1 MGAHRRENKKQTA
14 NNRKKIRM
22 MYRVAVAGLIVILL
36 EVIWLCRGGDGEWEK
51 KILDKEGIENMI
63 LLHFDIDDEEEVAE
77 PVIFPSEDTKI
88 RVLLKTTGFRSL
100 YHEEVKIESDC
111 KYTLYRSGEVEGVDF
126 EPQDILSISSDSNL
140 WNEYNIIKI
149 VPEDYG
155 KKLTLLSLQRSYGP
169 PVYRGTLEV
178 HKTSQGLLV
187 INELNLEEYL
197 YGIVPSEMPASYPM
211 EALKAQAIS
220 ARTFAYR
227 FILYPGYPAVNAHL
241 DDSTTYQVY
250 NNITEQQR
258 TNRAV
263 DETACR
269 ILYTGEGSLAESY
282 YYSTSCG
289 LGADGD
295 VWGKSDYP
303 VYLEGKFINNKYMKN
318 YINKQKN
325 GSLKQRN
332 VSYNNEKKFSEYMK
346 EGNPQDFEKGEN
358 WYRWEYTVE
367 NINTGLLYD
376 KLQSAYES
384 DPDSVLTLINEEYCH
399 EEISDFGIVLD
410 MEITERGRG
419 GNARALLI
427 TTDQNTFCVRGDNT
441 IRRVLLQENHEFV
454 LQDNSVGIQSSLLPS
469 AFFVLNTGKVCSNVV
484 GYTLVGGGLGHGVGM
499 SQNGAKHMAAAGYKA
514 EEILGYFYNDCIIY
528 EGG

>member
-1 MGAHRRENKKQTA
+1 MGAHRREDKKKTA
-14 NNRKKIRM
+14 NYRKKIHM
-22 MYRVAVAGLIVILL
+22 MYRVVVAGLIIVLF

-63 LLHFDIDDEEEVAE
+63 LLHFDIDDEEELTE
-77 PVIFPSEDTKI
+77 LVILPSEDTKI
-88 RVLLKTTGFRSL
+88 RVLLKTTGFHSL

-111 KYTLYRSGEVEGVDF
+111 KYTLYSSGEEEGVDF
-126 EPQDILSISSDSNL
+126 EPQDILCISSDSNL
-140 WNEYNIIKI
+140 WNECNIVKI
-149 VPEDYG
+149 VPKDYG

-178 HKTSQGLLV
+178 HKTSQGLLIV
-187 INELNLEEYL
+187 NELDLEEYL

-227 FILYPGYPAVNAHL
+227 FILCPGYPAVNAHL

-269 ILYTGEGSLAESY
+269 ILYTRDGSLAESY

-295 VWGKSDYP
+295 VWGNPDYP
-303 VYLEGKFINNKYMKN
+303 AYLQAKSINEKYMKN
-318 YINKQKN
+318 YIKKQKS

-332 VSYNNEKKFSEYMK
+332 ESFDNEKKFSEYMK
-346 EGNPQDFEKGEN
+346 EGNPLDFEKDEN
-358 WYRWEYTVE
+358 WYRWEYEVK
-367 NINTGLLYD
+367 NLNSDILFD
-376 KLQSAYES
+376 KLRSAYKS
-384 DPDSVLTLINEEYCH
+384 DPDNVLTLINGDACPK
-399 EEISDFGIVLD
+399 EISDFRIVLD
-410 MEITERGRG
+410 MEISERGRG
-419 GNARALLI
+419 GNARELLI

-441 IRRVLLQENHEFV
+441 IRKVLLQENHEFV
-454 LQDNSVGIQSSLLPS
+454 LQDNSVGTQSSLLPS
-469 AFFVLNTGKVCSNVV
+469 AFFVLNTGKVYSNVV